1 MGNGRIHLRP
11 SEAAEHGWLNKGQ
24 LKAIGLMPGDET
36 PVAGTVWQGQGWYAV
51 FYPEACVPWQRLP
64 GPAQKRR
71 MECAERAK
79 NLLAGDPVILDLETT
94 GLGPSAEIV
103 EIGAVDANGRVLM
116 ESLVCPVGAIEQG
129 ATEVHGLSW
138 KDVRTAPTWEGLASD
153 FSSLVQNRLV
163 VAYNVAFELRLLKQ
177 TASLVGVESP
187 VIGSSQCVMAL
198 FSRWNGEQRPS
209 GGFQWIS
216 LADAAAMCRVRSER
230 PHRALSDCLDTLE
243 VLKYMAKRSGG
254 QR

>member
-1 MGNGRIHLRP
+1 MPPPADPRGQCQARP
-11 SEAAEHGWLNKGQ
+11 KR
-24 LKAIGLMPGDET
+24 
-36 PVAGTVWQGQGWYAV
+36 
-51 FYPEACVPWQRLP
+51 ACRQ
-64 GPAQKRR
+64 
-71 MECAERAK
+71 
-79 NLLAGDPVILDLETT
+79 VI
-94 GLGPSAEIV
+94 
-103 EIGAVDANGRVLM
+103 DANGRVLM